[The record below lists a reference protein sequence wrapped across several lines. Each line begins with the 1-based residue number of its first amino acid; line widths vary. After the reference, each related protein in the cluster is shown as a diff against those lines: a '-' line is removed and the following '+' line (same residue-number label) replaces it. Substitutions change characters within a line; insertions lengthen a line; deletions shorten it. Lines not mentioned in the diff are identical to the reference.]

1 VASGRHES
9 RVVLGSSGNL
19 PCVLFCRGHQSWR
32 DDYDPP
38 PHAEQTLPGNPCH
51 RHRTARRPEEGD
63 RSPAATMFGYAD
75 LAGLEA
81 AGVEIGAHSHTHR
94 QISPRS

>member
-1 VASGRHES
+1 MPSATGP
-9 RVVLGSSGNL
+9 LG
-19 PCVLFCRGHQSWR
+19 
-32 DDYDPP
+32 
-38 PHAEQTLPGNPCH
+38 
-51 RHRTARRPEEGD
+51 ARKKETVP
-63 RSPAATMFGYAD
+63 PAATMFGYAD